1 MGLSSI
7 TLTTL
12 ATGHGL
18 RRFDRH
24 GPLHHDDLA
33 LPFVLAVPLIA
44 RRSPRNLHGPCNV
57 AHGCTSRSVLQAI
70 TRSCDRFRCGGFV
83 PWRHRLAHCDR
94 PIAQHHQH
102 WLSVDHEDHWVH
114 HDPLPDLFMCCG
126 KVSRN
131 CIQVK
136 LSGGFRDVRQT
147 ANHREGP
154 KARPQLCKE
163 GSVSAVVHAIDM
175 PRDVPRLLRTVCS
188 DLLPALIRDRPR
200 VFHHFG
206 LLHSLDRERRFILGQ
221 DPSRLRRRQVREVQL
236 LYRRNNILGHHHPVL
251 DKGNECSWT
260 GHLVNC
266 VWLRIGRKFCRSR
279 SILQRA
285 NATHTG
291 HPVSPASLRC
301 SACHSLHHRPRNRKR
316 YRFHGIVVSPPHF
329 LPALMSLTVSAVRWP
344 TCLSAARLLRNTD
357 TSRSRSSPALQ
368 CLQAV
373 HFWWLLVLSRTAD
386 GARSSEARTLVH
398 IMLS

>member
-1 MGLSSI
+1 MVYAGSIGMVFCIMMISLCHSFWQFLLSQGVLLGI
-7 TLTTL
+7 CMAL
-12 ATGHGL
+12 ATW
-18 RRFDRH
+18 
-24 GPLHHDDLA
+24 PMVA
-33 LPFVLAVPLIA
+33 LVGQYFK
-44 RRSPRNLHGPCNV
+44 RSR
-57 AHGCTSRSVLQAI
+57 AAAT
-70 TRSCDRFRCGGFV
+70 GFV
-83 PWRHRLAHCDR
+83 VAGSSLGGIVW
-94 PIAQHHQH
+94 PI
-102 WLSVDHEDHWVH
+102 V
-114 HDPLPDLFMCCG
+114 
-126 KVSRN
+126 
-131 CIQVK
+131 
-136 LSGGFRDVRQT
+136 
-147 ANHREGP
+147 
-154 KARPQLCKE
+154 
-163 GSVSAVVHAIDM
+163 ID
-175 PRDVPRLLRTVCS
+175 RLLNTTSIGFPWTMRIIGFIMIPCLIFSCVAAKSPETVSKSNYQEASETS
-188 DLLPALIRDRPR
+188 DKQPTTEKDPKHDRNAARKVLYQQSSMQLTCLAMFLVYFIRDRPR

-251 DKGNECSWT
+251 DKGDEYSWT
-260 GHLVNC
+260 GHLVSC

-316 YRFHGIVVSPPHF
+316 YRFHGIVISPPHL

-373 HFWWLLVLSRTAD
+373 HFWWLLVSSRTAD

-398 IMLS
+398 VMLS